1 MIALVDRLCRIWRTR
16 RLPEQ
21 KAVLK
26 VEESS
31 KSGFEL

>member
-1 MIALVDRLCRIWRTR
+1 M
-16 RLPEQ
+16 PEQ

-31 KSGFEL
+31 KSGLNFELWSAHMVHPLTMNT

>member
-1 MIALVDRLCRIWRTR
+1 M
-16 RLPEQ
+16 PEE

-31 KSGFEL
+31 KSGLNIELWSAHMVHPLNMNT